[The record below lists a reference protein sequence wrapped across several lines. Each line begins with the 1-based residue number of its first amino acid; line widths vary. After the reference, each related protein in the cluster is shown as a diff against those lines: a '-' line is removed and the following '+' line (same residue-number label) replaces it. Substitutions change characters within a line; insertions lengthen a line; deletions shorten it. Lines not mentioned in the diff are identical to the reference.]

1 MMSGSIDL
9 LDDTSSDESF
19 DDGKR
24 ISKSL
29 TLYSSDDVS
38 DDQEEIQALV
48 LDPLAPHW

>member
-1 MMSGSIDL
+1 MKTKIFCWDIVFMISGSIDL

-19 DDGKR
+19 DDGKP

-38 DDQEEIQALV
+38 DD
-48 LDPLAPHW
+48 